1 MESSLN
7 DKSTDTRMNLTSLTE
22 KSVQPK
28 SYFKLKMEVEKL
40 VVWYEFGSEFIS
52 TWNELFNHTIHIV
65 QFLPALFGIFDTKSG
80 IS

>member
-1 MESSLN
+1 MTSSLN

-52 TWNELFNHTIHIV
+52 T
-65 QFLPALFGIFDTKSG
+65 
-80 IS
+80 